1 MEDTCKKGNHDL
13 YVILRSR
20 HPMGGSESVV
30 RWCRNCGGVVVDT
43 DYDGRTNP
51 GDIMKM
57 KFPKI
62 TLNNFK

>member
-1 MEDTCKKGNHDL
+1 
-13 YVILRSR
+13 
-20 HPMGGSESVV
+20 MGGSESVV